1 MRLDK
6 DCVLHV
12 KSASPYFVVELYG
25 DKPNTVR
32 VVNDD
37 EFDMCCDA
45 VRIMVHP
52 VGDDIE
58 HFDPF
63 TRAIIGVYDIT
74 DVIPVKLPSDKK
86 LLLIAWEEDQW
97 EEEAKS

>member
-6 DCVLHV
+6 DGTLHV
-12 KSASPYFVVELYG
+12 KSDYRYFTQERFGY
-25 DKPNTVR
+25 KPNTVR
-32 VVNDD
+32 VVDED

-52 VGDDIE
+52 VGDGIE

-74 DVIPVKLPSDKK
+74 DVIPVKLPSDEK